1 MRWCLTA
8 WEQVKQ
14 TTITNCW
21 RHTGILEAAQAE
33 ESEPADVGD
42 IVENLLQDVRR
53 LQLRD
58 PMSLEEILNPDG
70 ESVVFDEGAG
80 AEVNAANAPGLSV
93 DDSRNEEDCGT
104 GNDID
109 VVAASA
115 EVISIRHRIDAVRI
129 TILTM
134 EAAEQRDVMCIASLR
149 KLQRNLRR
157 QWQESFRQVGIE
169 RFLISNED

>member
-1 MRWCLTA
+1 
-8 WEQVKQ
+8 
-14 TTITNCW
+14 
-21 RHTGILEAAQAE
+21 
-33 ESEPADVGD
+33 
-42 IVENLLQDVRR
+42 
-53 LQLRD
+53 
-58 PMSLEEILNPDG
+58 MSLEEILNPDG

-115 EVISIRHRIDAVRI
+115 EVISIRYRIDAVRF

-134 EAAEQRDVMCIASLR
+134 EAAEQRDVMCTASLR